1 MAFIQRL
8 GQLRSPVSTYANL
21 PLTGNVLGDVRLAT
35 DTGDAYTWMLE
46 ASSGLITDWKKVTT
60 SSYSDLIG
68 APYSTALDIDNAV
81 KVVTSLAINI
91 ALLAYNTLVGYGSA
105 VAKMFDGI
113 IHKFTDDNSGLELD
127 ESENYVQI
135 DNTYYMPNK
144 GDLDINT
151 KMLIHG
157 DGIEGSTSFV
167 DLLRLHL
174 YNHGATVDTV
184 TKKFGTGSIK
194 FDGASSCD
202 LGSLVEGSATAMF
215 QMPMTFDFWLYA
227 ASGVQPIVSNE
238 EYIAEEEYQTSYAA
252 GEVVSIKK
260 DANNKIDATILSYNN
275 GMMGQEIVSINVVSS
290 TSIAPNTWTHVAIQ
304 RNDLG
309 YVEIWINGVLD
320 ATSTLFQDVTTGFSQ
335 PSFPVVLTLGKLGA
349 SYLTGNLDEIRLSNI
364 ARYSTTFTPMTKAYN
379 TATTPAPE
387 PVIDDESDS
396 NHAVTVHGN
405 ARMSGTNP
413 LFGNASLY
421 LDGVNSYLAMDDSND
436 WQLCASA
443 SVFDEYVKFLLH
455 LNNDVVDEIGKTVTN
470 NNVTFSDTIKKF
482 GSHAASFNGS
492 SSYLSAANSTDW
504 DFGTGDFTIDCW
516 VRLNVVS
523 NTEQVFCGQSQNGD
537 NFFNF
542 FINTWV
548 VNNKL
553 IFASQ
558 RNASPVLRAHCP
570 WTPSANTWYHIAVA
584 RQSGTIYMFIDGVKQ
599 TVTIDQGSA
608 GAYIGGFTTDFKVG
622 QGYYGAMNGYI
633 DELRVS
639 KGIARY
645 TESFT
650 PESDEY
656 SETPLG
662 DYTID
667 MWICPKELDVDT
679 EIMSQANAWTLKLDG
694 TSNKYVKFSVVGGN
708 SLIAPI
714 TLSLDTWQHIA
725 VVQYNQVI
733 KLYID
738 GVLGASVAASGIAN
752 SASALAIG
760 SNSVGGGSL
769 FYGFIENVRISKGIA
784 RWTDEFT
791 PPTTEYSADSYTK
804 LLLPLNVQTVPNMV
818 LQSVGYVS
826 NYVPTSARVVIF
838 EEDIDVM
845 EQNVDLK
852 IEISRDGGTTF
863 SPCLI
868 AKDQEYGD
876 GTLNIFSGS
885 VDLST
890 QPNGELMVWKLTTLN
905 NKDCRVRGVSLYW
918 R

>member
-215 QMPMTFDFWLYA
+215 KMPMTFDFWLYA

-335 PSFPVVLTLGKLGA
+335 PYFPVVLTLGKLGA

-379 TATTPAPE
+379 TATTPAPTPTIE
-387 PVIDDESDS
+387 DISS
-396 NHAVTVHGN
+396 GAKTVTVHGN

-421 LDGVNSYLAMDDSND
+421 LDGIDSYLSLADSDDWNLSED
-436 WQLCASA
+436 LGPG
-443 SVFDEYVKFLLH
+443 SVDSYTKLLLH
-455 LNNDVVDEIGKTVTN
+455 LDDNVTDSELTPKSVTN
-470 NNVTFSDTIKKF
+470 NNVTFSSSVKKF
-482 GSHAASFNGS
+482 GSHSAYFNGS
-492 SSYLSAANSTDW
+492 NAYLTVPDSD
-504 DFGTGDFTIDCW
+504 DFAFGSGDFTVDLW
-516 VRLNVVS
+516 VNFNNIGPQCLIGQTDGSGYMGLYINLSGLRYDS
-523 NTEQVFCGQSQNGD
+523 NCISMGYSWSERTTGV
-537 NFFNF
+537 
-542 FINTWV
+542 
-548 VNNKL
+548 
-553 IFASQ
+553 
-558 RNASPVLRAHCP
+558 
-570 WTPSANTWYHIAVA
+570 WYHIAVVRSSSTA
-584 RQSGTIYMFIDGVKQ
+584 YLFIDGIQKASASVS
-599 TVTIDQGSA
+599 GSEPNINSIL
-608 GAYIGGFTTDFKVG
+608 YIGRYSDG
-622 QGYYGAMNGYI
+622 QYVNGYM
-633 DELRVS
+633 DE
-639 KGIARY
+639 
-645 TESFT
+645 
-650 PESDEY
+650 
-656 SETPLG
+656 
-662 DYTID
+662 
-667 MWICPKELDVDT
+667 
-679 EIMSQANAWTLKLDG
+679 
-694 TSNKYVKFSVVGGN
+694 
-708 SLIAPI
+708 
-714 TLSLDTWQHIA
+714 
-725 VVQYNQVI
+725 
-733 KLYID
+733 
-738 GVLGASVAASGIAN
+738 
-752 SASALAIG
+752 
-760 SNSVGGGSL
+760 
-769 FYGFIENVRISKGIA
+769 VRISKGIA
-784 RWTDEFT
+784 RWTSNFT
-791 PPTTEYSADSYTK
+791 PPSTPYGTNQLSDFTVDLWIDPLSLSNSNTYIIGQDDSWKLTLDGTSNKYLKFSIVGGSSVIAPISLSVETWQHVAIVQKDGVIKIYVNGVLGGSIAGEVIDNGTEALTIGADSNGEHLFEGFIEEVRISDNARWSAAFSTPDEAYEADENTK
-804 LLLPLNVQTVPNMV
+804 LLLPLNVQVVPNMV

-852 IEISRDGGTTF
+852 IEVSRDGGTTF
-863 SPCLI
+863 TTCLI
-868 AKDQEYGD
+868 AKDQEFGD
-876 GTLNIFSGS
+876 GTLNLFSGS
-885 VDLST
+885 VDLSG
-890 QPNGELMVWKLTTLN
+890 QPNGELLVWKLTTQN
-905 NKDCRVRGVSLYW
+905 NKDCRIRGVSLSW